1 MKHAALAAGLFASA
15 VAISAP
21 ALAADMPLKALPPG
35 PVTYDWSGV
44 YIGGLIGGGW
54 STDRFNDSL
63 GFLGGPLFLNQPIV
77 QTVNG
82 SGFIGGVEIGSNYQF
97 GKLII
102 GWEAD
107 WTGGDIKGTNT
118 ASFATLAGIPETRT
132 ISANTDWT
140 ATVASRVGIAH
151 NNWMLY
157 GKAGTAFAHTNFTD
171 NWTAF
176 AAGASVFAGTGSSNR
191 VGWMTGTGLEWAFA
205 TSWSLKVEYDYLN
218 FGSRADAVNGTL
230 GAALAGAAFPGSI
243 GVQNDL
249 HINQIKAGLNWRFMP
264 NFW

>member
-15 VAISAP
+15 VALSAP
-21 ALAADMPLKALPPG
+21 ALAADMQFKALPPG

-54 STDRFNDSL
+54 ATNRFTDSF
-63 GFLGGPLFLNQPIV
+63 GFLGGPLLFNQPIV

-107 WTGGDIKGTNT
+107 WTGGDIKGTNS
-118 ASFATLAGIPETRT
+118 ASFGGIGGGPAIFNRA

-157 GKAGTAFAHTNFTD
+157 GKAGTAFAHTSFTD
-171 NWTAF
+171 NWTII
-176 AAGASVFAGTGSSNR
+176 AAPGVPFFAGTGSSNR
-191 VGWMTGTGLEWAFA
+191 VGWMTGAGLEWAFA
-205 TSWSLKVEYDYLN
+205 TSWSLKLEYDYLN
-218 FGSRADAVNGTL
+218 FGSRADTDTGTFL
-230 GAALAGAAFPGSI
+230 GVLPVSL